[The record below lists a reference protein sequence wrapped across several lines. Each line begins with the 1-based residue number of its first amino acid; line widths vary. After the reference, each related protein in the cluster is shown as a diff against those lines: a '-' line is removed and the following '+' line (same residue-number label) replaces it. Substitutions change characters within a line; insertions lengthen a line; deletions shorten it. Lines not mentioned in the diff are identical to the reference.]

1 MARRSSRWAPPAAL
15 LLIAL
20 SPATGLSQPKGPAAD
35 PTVTQATDRFFA
47 GQKLYSE
54 ANYEQAL
61 VEFRASYAAA
71 PSPNSRLYVARCLR
85 QLGRNAA
92 AYDEYAQV
100 IVEAA
105 DRSTSETK
113 YAATQKA
120 AAEERAALKDKVAA
134 LSVEMPA
141 DVAGASMRVGA
152 EEIPPGRWQQEL
164 TVDAGKVTVR
174 VEAPGR
180 QTFEQEIS
188 LAGGE
193 KKRIVVELPAAKAAP
208 ATPVV
213 AKEEPSFVSKLPLLP
228 MAYASAG
235 VGVAG
240 LALFGI
246 FGLTAASKYD
256 DLDQKCAARC
266 GPEHQ
271 DEVDAGRRD
280 TTISNVGLAFGVI
293 GLAGGATLF
302 VVDRMTRKPP
312 SDPSSADPPPPSASS
327 QGSVSLGISANPAAP
342 GVTLRGTF

>member
-1 MARRSSRWAPPAAL
+1 MARRSSLWAPPVVAL
-15 LLIAL
+15 FIAL
-20 SPATGLSQPKGPAAD
+20 SPATGSSQPKAPAAD
-35 PTVTQATDRFFA
+35 PAVTQATDRFFA
-47 GQKLYSE
+47 GQKLYGE
-54 ANYEQAL
+54 GNYEQAL
-61 VEFRASYAAA
+61 AEFRASYAAA

-92 AYDEYAQV
+92 AYDEYAAV

-105 DRSTSETK
+105 DRATSDTK

-141 DVAGASMRVGA
+141 DAAGASMRVGA
-152 EEIPPGRWQQEL
+152 EEIPPARWQQEL

-180 QTFEQEIS
+180 KTFEQEIS
-188 LAGGE
+188 IVGGE
-193 KKRIVVELPAAKAAP
+193 KKRVSVELPTAQGSTDPPVKEAP
-208 ATPVV
+208 P
-213 AKEEPSFVSKLPLLP
+213 PSASKLPLLP

-235 VGVAG
+235 VGVVG
-240 LALFGI
+240 FALFGI

-266 GPEHQ
+266 GPAYQ

-280 TTISNVGLAFGVI
+280 TTISNVGFALGVI

-302 VVDRMTRKPP
+302 VMDRMSRKAPSGGGDPP
-312 SDPSSADPPPPSASS
+312 STSS
-327 QGSVSLGISANPAAP
+327 QGSSMSLGSLSISAHPAAP